1 MANIIPIEI
10 TQYLKVHRLIQSISE
25 NEQKLSLSTLAFALS
40 NIDSH
45 KNSILSHTTSDHYP
59 GSFIE
64 IPEVLESK
72 ETYEFIGL
80 TEKVASEVWERY
92 STSDPDMPD
101 TFL

>member
-10 TQYLKVHRLIQSISE
+10 TQYLK
-25 NEQKLSLSTLAFALS
+25 
-40 NIDSH
+40 
-45 KNSILSHTTSDHYP
+45 
-59 GSFIE
+59 
-64 IPEVLESK
+64 VLESK